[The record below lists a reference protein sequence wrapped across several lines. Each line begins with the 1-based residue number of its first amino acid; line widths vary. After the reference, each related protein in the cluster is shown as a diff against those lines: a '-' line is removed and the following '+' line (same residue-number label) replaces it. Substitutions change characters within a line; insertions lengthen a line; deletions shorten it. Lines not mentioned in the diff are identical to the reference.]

1 MASDVEPVS
10 WYSIGAV
17 ARKTGISVHTLR
29 AWERRYSLVAPHRS
43 AGGTRLY
50 SNADILRLRLL
61 RRASDAGYAISRIA
75 AMSIDELR
83 ELLKQSLEEPG
94 ILEAPAGSTKG
105 GAAESRYIVDEI
117 LKAVELMDGERTHAF
132 LMRAVVTLPVSR
144 VIDEVIVPTLREV
157 GERWAAGAICPANEH
172 LLSVNVR
179 RVLAWLTEAVPV
191 EADAPGV
198 IVTTPSG
205 HWHELGAQIAGLR
218 AAEAG
223 WRVIFLGPN
232 LPARDIM
239 RAVTVTGASLVL
251 LGVTMPE
258 EDLLRHEL
266 TELKAILPQHVKI
279 IVGGRGAEPY
289 QAMLSAL
296 GVRYLG
302 SFDSLTAE
310 LRQAAAELEIFQD
323 M

>member
-1 MASDVEPVS
+1 MASDVEAVS

-61 RRASDAGYAISRIA
+61 RRASEAGYSIGRIA
-75 AMSIDELR
+75 GMSVEELR
-83 ELLKQSLEEPG
+83 EILKQSLDEPQSVT
-94 ILEAPAGSTKG
+94 ASAAGAKG
-105 GAAESRYIVDEI
+105 RLAESRWLVDEI

-132 LMRAVVTLPVSR
+132 LMRAVVTLPVQR

-157 GERWAAGAICPANEH
+157 GDRWAAGAICPANEH

-179 RVLAWLTEAVPV
+179 RVLSWLTEAVPV
-191 EADAPGV
+191 EANAPAA

-232 LPARDIM
+232 LPARDIL
-239 RAVTVTGASLVL
+239 RAVEVTGALLVL

-258 EDLLRHEL
+258 EEILRNEL
-266 TELKAILPQHVKI
+266 TELRNLLPAHVTI
-279 IVGGRGAEPY
+279 VVGGRGAEPY
-289 QAMLSAL
+289 QPVLSTL
-296 GVRYLG
+296 GVRYIPG
-302 SFDSLTAE
+302 FEALTGE
-310 LRQAAAELEIFQD
+310 LRALASEVDLLEEI
-323 M
+323 

>member
-1 MASDVEPVS
+1 MTSDVEPVS

-29 AWERRYSLVAPHRS
+29 AWERRYALVAPQRS

-61 RRASDAGYAISRIA
+61 RRASEAGYSISRIA
-75 AMSIDELR
+75 SMTIDELR
-83 ELLKQSLEEPG
+83 ELLKQSLDEPG
-94 ILEAPAGSTKG
+94 SIAAPAAGTKG
-105 GAAESRYIVDEI
+105 GPAESRYIVNEI
-117 LKAVELMDGERTHAF
+117 LRAVELMDGERTHAF

-144 VIDEVIVPTLREV
+144 VIDEVILPVLREV
-157 GERWAAGAICPANEH
+157 GDRWAAGAICPANEH

-191 EADAPGV
+191 ERGAPAV
-198 IVTTPSG
+198 VVTTPSG

-223 WRVIFLGPN
+223 WRVVFLGPN
-232 LPARDIM
+232 LPARDIV
-239 RAVTVTGASLVL
+239 RAVEVTRASLVL

-258 EDLLRHEL
+258 EELLRYEL
-266 TELKAILPQHVKI
+266 TELKALLPDRVKV

-289 QAMLSAL
+289 QAMLSQL
-296 GVRYLG
+296 GVRYLA

-310 LRQAAAELEIFQD
+310 LRQAAAEVEVLME